1 MFCENP
7 KNLVCNENSVQLNF
21 SASKMEF
28 LVTYQ
33 ARKRII
39 QAEPR
44 YLAEECGVAFD
55 LLTQFRME
63 VWNDEWDSWVDYN
76 AKDVPKKPKIRMVDV
91 IGSQYIV
98 VEESTNSVR

>member
-1 MFCENP
+1 M
-7 KNLVCNENSVQLNF
+7 
-21 SASKMEF
+21 
-28 LVTYQ
+28 TYQ

-44 YLAEECGVAFD
+44 YLAEVCGVAFD

-76 AKDVPKKPKIRMVDV
+76 AKDVPKKPKIRIVDV
-91 IGSQYIV
+91 IGSECFV
-98 VEESTNSVR
+98 LEESTISVR